1 MRTRGLAFGLLLMAC
16 TPPMA
21 VRRGDVTVAEREIVR
36 LEQAWRDARV
46 AGDTAFLQSFY
57 AKELRIQGTNGAVI
71 TRDQD
76 IAGFASGA
84 IRPEFIRAEEMHV
97 ALYGDVAVVTGRD
110 HMKGT
115 YGGTQGEGCARFMHI
130 FAHRDGRWQLV
141 ASQGTWVQGTLGR
154 PRAQCEPA
162 AG

>member
-1 MRTRGLAFGLLLMAC
+1 MAC
-16 TPPMA
+16 APPVA
-21 VRRGDVTVAEREIVR
+21 ERRSDASVAEREIVR

-46 AGDTAFLQSFY
+46 AGDTAFLESFY
-57 AKELRIQGTNGAVI
+57 AKELRIQGANGAVI
-71 TRDQD
+71 GRDQD

-110 HMKGT
+110 HLKGT
-115 YGGTQGEGCARFMHI
+115 YGGTQSEGCVRFMHI

-141 ASQGTWVQGTLGR
+141 ASQGTWVQGTPGASRGL
-154 PRAQCEPA
+154 CDPA
-162 AG
+162 AR